1 MEFAIRALL
10 MENGKKVMHVHK
22 VELETLKF
30 IQNTCSSYLNIK
42 DDQNKMIFET
52 TIHGYLG
59 CWMSS

>member
-1 MEFAIRALL
+1 
-10 MENGKKVMHVHK
+10 MENGEGIMHVHM

-30 IQNTCSSYLNIK
+30 IQNTCSSYLSIK